1 MKHKSLRAFPHLTAV
16 IFILGLG
23 LAVACAQRARRVFRT
38 GSPATIT
45 VTKGRDLQAA
55 IDKAQYGDTIV
66 VEAGATFVGPLH
78 LRDKGPGSG
87 KDADYIT
94 IQTSDLAGI
103 SPEGERIDP
112 AQHARSL
119 PKIVAPN
126 GRAAVDTEPQAH
138 HYKFVGIEFA
148 PAAEAKY
155 VFNLIELGGSDYTS
169 LSQFPHH
176 LIFDRCYVHSTG
188 LNRARRGFAL
198 NSAETSII
206 NSRVSGFAGA
216 GDETQAIAGWN
227 GPGPFHIINN
237 FLQGGGEVLIFG
249 GSDPSIPNLVPSDIE
264 IRRNHLHRPV
274 EWNNKVTIKGSL
286 EFKNARR
293 VQFDGNLIDSEIRA
307 TAIVITTRNQN
318 GKAPWSIIEDLQI
331 TNNIVRHAST
341 GVNFLA
347 SDNEHNSQEARR
359 IRIANNLFT
368 DIVAERAGDTAYF
381 LQLNG
386 GETFT
391 VEHNT
396 VQQEGNTIS
405 AYGNPTRGFVFRNN
419 IVQFSLYGIVCFTQ
433 GAECPRDNLFCHCLP
448 GAVIRGNII
457 VDNVGAARSDSKE
470 AKYPPGN
477 MFTPS
482 YDKIGFID
490 FRNGDWRLAPNSK
503 YRLNNTE
510 GRDPGVDFDALEAS
524 GVNSAIRGFGFP
536 HGK

>member
-1 MKHKSLRAFPHLTAV
+1 MKHKSLRAFPHVTAAL
-16 IFILGLG
+16 FILVLG
-23 LAVACAQRARRVFRT
+23 LAVACAQRARSVFRT

-45 VTKGRDLQAA
+45 VTRGSDLQAA

-66 VEAGATFVGPLH
+66 VEAGSTFVGPLH

-87 KDADYIT
+87 KDSDYIT

-103 SPEGERIDP
+103 SRGDERIDP

-126 GRAAVDTEPQAH
+126 GRVAVDTEPQAH

-169 LSQFPHH
+169 MSQYPHH
-176 LIFDRCYVHSTG
+176 LIFDRCYVHSAG

-206 NSRVSGFAGA
+206 NSHVSGFAGA

-264 IRRNHLHRPV
+264 IRRNYLHRPA
-274 EWNNKVTIKGSL
+274 EWNNKATIKGSFEL
-286 EFKNARR
+286 KNARR
-293 VQFDGNLIDSEIRA
+293 VQFDGNLIDSEIRT

-368 DIVAERAGDTAYF
+368 DIVSERAGDTAYF

-503 YRLNNTE
+503 YRLNNSD